1 MRRTG
6 SARREAGELEA
17 VVLAVLW
24 AAEHALTPSQAQEA
38 LARDGHHLA
47 YTSVSTTL
55 ARLHAKGMLHRTAAR
70 RGHAYAPSPA
80 AARQNADRMRGLLGE
95 GRGRAAVLSHFVAG
109 LTPADEATLLALLAA
124 AESDGADADPAPPGA
139 GIDPGREE
147 PGGHGLPDLPGLRGP
162 DPR

>member
-6 SARREAGELEA
+6 SARREAGELES
-17 VVLAVLW
+17 VVLSVLW

-38 LARDGHHLA
+38 LSRDGHQLA

-55 ARLHAKGMLHRTAAR
+55 ARLHAKGLLHRTVAG

-95 GRGRAAVLSHFVAG
+95 GSGRAAVLSHFVAG
-109 LTPADEATLLALLAA
+109 LTPDDEATILALLAA
-124 AESDGADADPAPPGA
+124 AENDGAGPGPAGTDRSPGQ
-139 GIDPGREE
+139 GQ
-147 PGGHGLPDLPGLRGP
+147 PGGRGVSGP
-162 DPR
+162 TGPAQA